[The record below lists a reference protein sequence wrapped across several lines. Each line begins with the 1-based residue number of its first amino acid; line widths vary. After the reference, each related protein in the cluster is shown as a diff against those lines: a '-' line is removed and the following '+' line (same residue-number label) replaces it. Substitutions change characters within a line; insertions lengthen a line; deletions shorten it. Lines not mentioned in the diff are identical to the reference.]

1 MGIEIDQVDEDGGAV
16 CKMALTPA
24 HMNAGGAPQGGA
36 IFTLA
41 DFTFAVASNSS
52 GSYIVSIGC
61 SISFMNAARGKVLY
75 AKAVRRSQ
83 SRRISYYDVEVYD
96 ELQTPVAK
104 MSVTGYNKNT
114 PLAI

>member
-1 MGIEIDQVDEDGGAV
+1 MEQRILLSASQTGYDSYAQ
-16 CKMALTPA
+16 ALRLV
-24 HMNAGGAPQGGA
+24 GGAPQGGA

>member
-1 MGIEIDQVDEDGGAV
+1 
-16 CKMALTPA
+16 
-24 HMNAGGAPQGGA
+24 
-36 IFTLA
+36 
-41 DFTFAVASNSS
+41 
-52 GSYIVSIGC
+52 
-61 SISFMNAARGKVLY
+61 MNAARGKVLY

>member
-1 MGIEIDQVDEDGGAV
+1 MGIEIEQVDEDGGAV
-16 CKMALTPA
+16 CRMALTPA

-83 SRRISYYDVEVYD
+83 SRRISYYDVE
-96 ELQTPVAK
+96 LQTPVAK